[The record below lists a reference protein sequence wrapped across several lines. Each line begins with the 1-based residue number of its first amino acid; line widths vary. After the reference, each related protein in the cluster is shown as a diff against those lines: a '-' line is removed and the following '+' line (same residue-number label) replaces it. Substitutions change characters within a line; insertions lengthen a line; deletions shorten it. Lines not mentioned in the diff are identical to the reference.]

1 MPGFLL
7 AVGSTVQCTHTAP
20 ATAVT
25 TNARVLVGGTPAI
38 TSSDTHT
45 VTGCPFTVPG
55 PKPQP
60 CVTITWMPATR
71 VFVGGKPAVVGVTGP
86 GQGVCKSAEQAPL
99 GPPTITAV
107 QTRVMGV

>member
-7 AVGSTVQCTHTAP
+7 AVGSTVQCTHAAP

-38 TSSDTHT
+38 TASDTHT
-45 VTGCPFTVPG
+45 VAGCPFTVPG

-60 CVTITWMPATR
+60 CVTVTWLPATR
-71 VFVGGKPAVVGVTGP
+71 VLIGGTPAVVGVTGP
-86 GQGVCKSAEQAPL
+86 GPGMGRSAEQAPQ
-99 GPPTITAV
+99 GPPMIGAV
-107 QTRVMGV
+107 QARVMGV